1 MCRWWHKLKRKRLD
15 RDLKWGFQ
23 YFPYY
28 QIRLDCEIYH
38 GLVSLIT
45 LTDGEYYYWDFPK
58 AGKTAVCGKGMVW
71 LQLVPDD
78 CKRLITAMYLPQEKV
93 VKGKL
98 YPYSV
103 SAIYVDVIEG
113 LEYDPDGVA
122 AYIDKYLDIKLT
134 PQGDVIIDD
143 RDELDE
149 ALNSKE
155 LTEEQYNDALTECD
169 LIVEQMGTDIEET
182 EKWCCDILSMMYT
195 QIAQGVKPIENRI
208 SQNKNIRKG

>member
-1 MCRWWHKLKRKRLD
+1 MKRKRLD
-15 RDLKWGFQ
+15 RELKWGFQ

-28 QIRLDCEIYH
+28 QMRLDCEIYH

-45 LTDGEYYYWDFPK
+45 LTDGEFYYWDFPK
-58 AGKTAVCGKGMVW
+58 AGRKAVCGEGMVW
-71 LQLVPDD
+71 LQLIPDG
-78 CKRLITAMYLPQEKV
+78 CKRLITAMFLPQEKT

-113 LEYDPDGVA
+113 LEYDSDGVA
-122 AYIDKYLDIKLT
+122 AYIDKYLDVRLT

-149 ALNSKE
+149 AFKNKDI
-155 LTEEQYNDALTECD
+155 TEEQYNDALTECD
-169 LIVEQMGTDIEET
+169 LIIEQIGTDIEAT
-182 EKWCCDILSMMYT
+182 EQQCCDILSVVYA

-208 SQNKNIRKG
+208 SQNKNIGKE

>member
-1 MCRWWHKLKRKRLD
+1 MKRKRLD

-28 QIRLDCEIYH
+28 QMRLDCEIYH
-38 GLVSLIT
+38 GHVSLIM
-45 LTDGEYYYWDFPK
+45 LTNGEYYYWDFPK
-58 AGKTAVCGKGMVW
+58 AGKTAVCGEGMVW

-78 CKRLITAMYLPQEKV
+78 CKRLITVMCLPQKKV
-93 VKGKL
+93 VKGEL
-98 YPYSV
+98 YTYSV

-122 AYIDKYLDIKLT
+122 AYIDKYLDVKLT

-149 ALNSKE
+149 ALKIKE

-169 LIVEQMGTDIEET
+169 LIIEQMGTDIEAT
-182 EKWCCDILSMMYT
+182 EKWCCDILSVMYA